1 MSDSCDYIDSLPSV
15 PKPIDPYADYI
26 SDNCLDVLDISKKYL
41 DELYAL
47 SPINF
52 GIKQGEIIGIAGKS
66 GSGKSTLL
74 KIIAGF
80 LDPTSGKVKLNNK
93 NILFPADQ
101 LVAGNKDI
109 KLVFQDFNLHPKTT
123 IYDNLEIEVR
133 KYGAEF
139 SKKRIL
145 YLLEALQISHL
156 AYSFP
161 YQLSGG
167 EKQRVAIAKSIADIP
182 TLLILDEPFASLDPI
197 LRQELTALLLKLFK
211 DEEVTA
217 IIADHD
223 ISALLSISDKILILD
238 KGKLQSFLTPENTY
252 LHPANIEV
260 AKLLG
265 EINVVK
271 GAIFNKNFQL
281 NVPSEAMVAIKPEH
295 VYFSKSGVK
304 ASVTKVLFK
313 SWYYLVY
320 IQVADIELKLYSK
333 KRLSGDVF
341 VKIKHYQ
348 IFY

>member
-1 MSDSCDYIDSLPSV
+1 LSDSCDYIDSLPSV
-15 PKPIDPYADYI
+15 PKPPDPYADFK
-26 SDNCLDVLDISKKYL
+26 SDNLLDVLDISKKYS
-41 DELYAL
+41 DDVFAL

-80 LDPTSGKVKLNNK
+80 LDPTSGKVRINNK

-101 LVAGNKDI
+101 LVAGNKEI

-123 IYDNLEIEVR
+123 IYDNLEIEIR
-133 KYGAEF
+133 KYGQEF

-145 YLLEALQISHL
+145 YLLEALHISHL
-156 AYSFP
+156 ANSFP

-167 EKQRVAIAKSIADIP
+167 EKQRVAIAKSIADVP

-211 DEEVTA
+211 EEEVTA

-223 ISALLSISDKILILD
+223 VSALLSISDKILVLD
-238 KGKLQSFLTPENTY
+238 KGNLQSFTTPENTY
-252 LHPANIEV
+252 NHPANIEV

-265 EINVVK
+265 EINIVN
-271 GAIFNKNFQL
+271 GAELSKIFSL
-281 NVPSEAMVAIKPEH
+281 NIPAKSVVAIKPEH
-295 VYFSKSGVK
+295 VYLSKTGVK
-304 ASVTKVLFK
+304 ANVSKVLFK
-313 SWYYLVY
+313 SWYYLVFVQ
-320 IQVADIELKLYSK
+320 IDNIELKLYSRR
-333 KRLSGDVF
+333 RLKGDVF
-341 VKIKHYQ
+341 VKIKQYQ
-348 IFY
+348 TF